1 MLYTSIEVSVSAE
14 LVKVWALVK
23 FLKEHEGVW
32 YSPHEIRKELGSH
45 IRTVY
50 KMIRR
55 LSERPLDTTYK
66 SWRLDVAERGD
77 RIFCVRMERDLEHSG
92 NLVKAEVSEVD
103 GNRTRPKI
111 SSKGQQKLRSLYN
124 EK

>member
-1 MLYTSIEVSVSAE
+1 
-14 LVKVWALVK
+14 
-23 FLKEHEGVW
+23 
-32 YSPHEIRKELGSH
+32 
-45 IRTVY
+45 
-50 KMIRR
+50 MIRR